1 MAKGKALRGRR
12 EKERAL
18 KKTLEDAMADGVI
31 EADEQKAIDLAIHL
45 AKAEAAAIDL
55 AIDLAKAEA
64 AAEKATAAAE
74 KAAEKATAALM
85 RGLVSCWPRALSFL
99 KVGELL
105 AKGADVKARDENG
118 TTTLMIASAKGYCEV
133 VRQLLDKSADVRAQD
148 KDGATALMHAS
159 AAGHSEVVGQLLD
172 KGADVHA
179 QDKDGATALMHARAA
194 AGHSEVVGQLLD
206 KASRPF
212 QIFVYVY
219 TGLCWR

>member
-18 KKTLEDAMADGVI
+18 KKTLEAAMADGVI
-31 EADEQKAIDLAIHL
+31 EADEQKAIDRQINRQIDMAKAEAAAIE
-45 AKAEAAAIDL
+45 AEAAAIDL
-55 AIDLAKAEA
+55 AKAEAKAEA
-64 AAEKATAAAE
+64 AAKQATV
-74 KAAEKATAALM
+74 ALM

-194 AGHSEVVGQLLD
+194 AGQSEVVGQLLD

-212 QIFVYVY
+212 MIFVRA
-219 TGLCWR
+219 GLRWR